1 MNVKVFYILCL
12 FPFFWLLGGS
22 ALPAEDDES
31 GYVSFGE
38 TRYPL
43 YPRTL
48 DQRPDIPSP
57 LTGTDSQEFLL
68 IGLKDGTWAL
78 IPVTM
83 ENGKPLLYSYRVPSV
98 MGKDQQ
104 LRVDEGD
111 FPTLARTGLHAEA
124 ELDGR
129 ERITGFPVSVITY
142 IGRPDRFS
150 YAGFMAADEDIIS
163 VLKGDNRLVARLGLT
178 HPDLARP
185 LFHVWN
191 IILHEYALGRWGRF
205 LSHIPYCIYNGNRV
219 GLHAEAMKGWQVSI
233 FQDEIRG
240 RHDISVERELTGEE
254 KAFLR
259 KQYAHLSAAQVAEL
273 ERKLS
278 RIGFSEMLPYYIMRY
293 GFYEGHTD
301 YRADPLAIAFV
312 FGLKNLA
319 ELEAAFPGK
328 LYETLTTH
336 HTAQ

>member
-1 MNVKVFYILCL
+1 MNVKVWLILFLC
-12 FPFFWLLGGS
+12 PCFWLLGGS
-22 ALPAEDDES
+22 AVQAGDEDS
-31 GYVSFGE
+31 GYVQFGE

-48 DQRPDIPSP
+48 AERPDIPSP
-57 LTGTDSQEFLL
+57 LSGADGQEILL
-68 IGLKDGTWAL
+68 VILKDGTWAL

-111 FPTLARTGLHAEA
+111 FPTLARTGLHAAA

-163 VLKGDNRLVARLGLT
+163 VLKGDNRLVTRLGLT

-205 LSHIPYCIYNGNRV
+205 LSHIPFCIYNGNRV
-219 GLHAEAMKGWQVSI
+219 GLRAESMKGWQVSI

-240 RHDISVERELTGEE
+240 RHDISVEREISAEE

-259 KQYAHLSAAQVAEL
+259 QHYARLSPGELAEMEAIL
-273 ERKLS
+273 C
-278 RIGFSEMLPYYIMRY
+278 RIDFSEMLPYYIMRY

-319 ELEAAFPGK
+319 ELEAAFPGE